1 MLFSGLFWSSLNYTD
16 LEAGWRPSGNH
27 RPQEKMCSPQKGGEW
42 LMEVAGSH
50 AVKMVAKGYTTQ
62 WQKTSL

>member
-1 MLFSGLFWSSLNYTD
+1 MFFSGVFWSSLNYTD

-27 RPQEKMCSPQKGGEW
+27 RPQNVQSKKGGEW

-62 WQKTSL
+62 WQKTTL